1 MKTIILAIFA
11 GSVGLSV
18 LFRSATLNK
27 LLGKQVGRSLKYPH
41 THS

>member
-11 GSVGLSV
+11 GSVGLHT
-18 LFRSATLNK
+18 LFRSVTLNQ
-27 LLGKQVGRSLKYPH
+27 LLGKQAGRSLKYPH